1 VEFRQV
7 PFVHGQSFAGLHGKT
22 PDMKKREVALELR
35 GLNIQEPEKSRRVAN
50 QLCALAAL
58 LSLLSLAFPPQ

>member
-1 VEFRQV
+1 
-7 PFVHGQSFAGLHGKT
+7 
-22 PDMKKREVALELR
+22 MKKREVALELR
-35 GLNIQEPEKSRRVAN
+35 GLNIQEPEKSRRVTN